1 MADGYVDI
9 YLLPIPRDNL
19 EEYTRQ
25 AALFGQVV
33 TEHGALS
40 YRAFRADD
48 PGDGFTVEEGQLL
61 TAAVAD
67 FESREHRDEVMA
79 TVMEDPRVKGLM
91 EGEQRADMSLMRYGG
106 FETFVSA

>member
-33 TEHGALS
+33 TEHGALN
-40 YRAFRADD
+40 YR
-48 PGDGFTVEEGQLL
+48 
-61 TAAVAD
+61 
-67 FESREHRDEVMA
+67 
-79 TVMEDPRVKGLM
+79 
-91 EGEQRADMSLMRYGG
+91 
-106 FETFVSA
+106 